1 MLRFVK
7 RTSKKAGLS
16 PGVLVHIGEKRA
28 LQARISLIHYD
39 GEQMEE
45 RQLPAVED
53 VFPYKDAPPVT
64 WINIDGLHE
73 TEIIEKIGHRF
84 GLHPL
89 VLEDIVNTGQRPK
102 AEDFE
107 HYLYIVLKMLSYDE
121 AAGHIAAEQVSLV
134 LSRHFLMSFQ
144 EREGDVLNPLRER
157 IRRGKGRIR
166 KAGCDYLAYA
176 VLDAVVDH
184 YFLVLEKI
192 GERMEVLE
200 EELLDDPGPETLQ
213 QIHHLKREALF
224 MRKQV
229 LPLREVVGYLLN
241 DESGMIEEITQV
253 FLRDVHDHVIQV
265 FDTLESLRD
274 VLTGLQDLYL
284 STASNRMNEV
294 MKFLT
299 IIATIFI
306 PLTFVAG
313 IYGMNFKYMPEL
325 DWKWSYPAL
334 WLVLIGLFGLM
345 ILFFKRRK
353 WL

>member
-1 MLRFVK
+1 MLRFIK
-7 RTSKKAGLS
+7 KTSKKAGLS

-28 LQARISLIHYD
+28 LQTRITLIHYD
-39 GEQMEE
+39 GDQMQEKE
-45 RQLPAVED
+45 LSAVED
-53 VFPYKDAPPVT
+53 AFSYKDSPPVT

-73 TEIIEKIGHRF
+73 TEIVEKIGSRF
-84 GLHPL
+84 ELHPL
-89 VLEDIVNTGQRPK
+89 VLEDIVNTAQRPK
-102 AEDFE
+102 TEDFE

-121 AAGHIAAEQVSLV
+121 AADHIVSEQVSLV
-134 LSRHFLMSFQ
+134 LGRHFLMSFQ
-144 EREGDVLNPLRER
+144 EREGDVLDPLRER

-166 KAGCDYLAYA
+166 KVGCDYLAYA

-192 GERMEVLE
+192 GERMELLE
-200 EELLDDPGPETLQ
+200 EDLLNDPEPETLQ

-229 LPLREVVGYLLN
+229 LPLREVIGYLLN
-241 DESGMIEEITQV
+241 DESGLIEEATQV
-253 FLRDVHDHVIQV
+253 FLRDVQDHVIQA
-265 FDTLESLRD
+265 FDTLDSLRD
-274 VLTGLQDLYL
+274 VLTGMQDLYL

-294 MKFLT
+294 MKVLT

-306 PLTFVAG
+306 PLTFIAG

-325 DWKWSYPAL
+325 DWKWSYLAL
-334 WLVLIGLFGLM
+334 WLVLIGLFVVM